1 MHIQKKANIVN
12 LMYKVDV
19 NANIVID
26 TTEGIGCRNKDAV
39 VVTDYGM
46 YFADA
51 NHVYHHDGTK
61 INTIS
66 FPIDT
71 DTGDSSARSYTQ
83 DFTDDIKLY
92 FSTRYNSLFVMNTS
106 ITATFIYCYHVLKQ
120 RWDFRRIDLKN
131 TDNSFS
137 LQTIANNVMIPSKV
151 DGKLYTFTDV
161 QGKGSESTDHACKLV
176 EVNKGSEFGRFIW
189 QSKSFSM
196 GADTV
201 DKKFLQ
207 IKIEASSALP
217 TAPTVEVDGSSST
230 LSALGSNEYKLTTN
244 KKGKNIRVTF
254 PLGNDGIEVFAV
266 GIVYRMLK
274 IS

>member
-1 MHIQKKANIVN
+1 
-12 LMYKVDV
+12 
-19 NANIVID
+19 
-26 TTEGIGCRNKDAV
+26 
-39 VVTDYGM
+39 
-46 YFADA
+46 
-51 NHVYHHDGTK
+51 
-61 INTIS
+61 
-66 FPIDT
+66 
-71 DTGDSSARSYTQ
+71 
-83 DFTDDIKLY
+83 
-92 FSTRYNSLFVMNTS
+92 
-106 ITATFIYCYHVLKQ
+106 
-120 RWDFRRIDLKN
+120 
-131 TDNSFS
+131 
-137 LQTIANNVMIPSKV
+137 MIPSKV

-201 DKKFLQ
+201 DKKFLK
-207 IKIEASSALP
+207 IKIEASSALT